1 MPYLKIIIKMIL
13 LVVVFTSGLM
23 AYFYQHTQQFDSVSL
38 DSSVM
43 DQLSGSDSL
52 SLTTVIKPH
61 SEQDIIDALL
71 STQGPV
77 TVSGVHHSLGGR
89 VAYPDG
95 LFLDM
100 SEFDEVLELDTEK
113 KLITVQSGISWK
125 KIQQAIDPHNLSI
138 KIMQHSNDYSVGGS
152 LSVNAHGGFVA
163 AGPVINSVRSI
174 RIILADGKVYEASR
188 EKNNALF
195 YGAIGGYGGLGVI
208 VQVTLELTDN
218 VPLERTVKLVGY
230 NEFNDYFKD
239 QILNDETIVQHY
251 ALFYPPN
258 YESLLDISWRKT
270 DKPVTDKSRL
280 QEDKIE
286 PWWQSAFLNWKS
298 QSPLLHRI
306 QKNLID
312 PVVYKQETVVMRN
325 LESSSNLRAA
335 GFIDTS
341 TSTMVMQEYQVPVK
355 RFEIFVFNMRDIF
368 KRHHV
373 SISKVIISYL
383 AQDHGGLMTAGAE
396 HSFSFKI
403 IYLQKK
409 NKDSQKKMEQWTKEL
424 IDAAVSSNGSFILP
438 YYIPGTNEQFERAY
452 PGSDFFFALK
462 LKADPD
468 GRFNNLFWRQHLAGY
483 REKQLKMNHLKT
495 AMEKE

>member
-1 MPYLKIIIKMIL
+1 
-13 LVVVFTSGLM
+13 
-23 AYFYQHTQQFDSVSL
+23 
-38 DSSVM
+38 
-43 DQLSGSDSL
+43 
-52 SLTTVIKPH
+52 
-61 SEQDIIDALL
+61 
-71 STQGPV
+71 
-77 TVSGVHHSLGGR
+77 
-89 VAYPDG
+89 
-95 LFLDM
+95 
-100 SEFDEVLELDTEK
+100 
-113 KLITVQSGISWK
+113 
-125 KIQQAIDPHNLSI
+125 
-138 KIMQHSNDYSVGGS
+138 
-152 LSVNAHGGFVA
+152 
-163 AGPVINSVRSI
+163 
-174 RIILADGKVYEASR
+174 
-188 EKNNALF
+188 
-195 YGAIGGYGGLGVI
+195 
-208 VQVTLELTDN
+208 
-218 VPLERTVKLVGY
+218 
-230 NEFNDYFKD
+230 
-239 QILNDETIVQHY
+239 
-251 ALFYPPN
+251 
-258 YESLLDISWRKT
+258 
-270 DKPVTDKSRL
+270 
-280 QEDKIE
+280 
-286 PWWQSAFLNWKS
+286 
-298 QSPLLHRI
+298 
-306 QKNLID
+306 
-312 PVVYKQETVVMRN
+312 MRN
-325 LESSSNLRAA
+325 LESSSNLRAT

-373 SISKVIISYL
+373 DISKVIISYL